1 MMMQGLSGRALA
13 LPLVAAGLVYAAP
26 SASAA
31 INLELRPSFQI
42 ANVGDTVSFG
52 LYAVADGGVPQDL
65 AAVQVVLGWNPT
77 YLQMMSNSKAGAVT
91 LLTSAFT
98 SPDPYGLNESI
109 LPQDGNALYVGF
121 AGLGA
126 PVTATPAG
134 VLLTTLRFEALMQ
147 VAFTPVDLHVSGG
160 DPLGFTTVFDGAV
173 PNLSVT
179 GSLSGGGVQIVP
191 GPGALGT
198 LGVGLAGVCLRRRRR

>member
-1 MMMQGLSGRALA
+1 MTHGLSGKALA
-13 LPLVAAGLVYAAP
+13 LSLVTAGLVYAAP
-26 SASAA
+26 SAHAA
-31 INLELRPSFQI
+31 IGLELRPSFQTV
-42 ANVGDTVSFG
+42 NVGDVVSIG

-77 YLQMMSNSKAGAVT
+77 YLQMMSNSKAGAVS

-98 SPDPYGLNESI
+98 SPDPYGLNESL
-109 LPQDGNALYVGF
+109 LPQDGNALYLGF

-134 VLLTTLRFEALMQ
+134 VLLTTLRFEALSP
-147 VAFTPVDLHVSGG
+147 VAFTPVELRVSGG
-160 DPLGFTTVFDGAV
+160 NPVGFTTVFDGAV
-173 PNLSVT
+173 PNLDIT

-191 GPGALGT
+191 APGALGA
-198 LGVGLAGVCLRRRRR
+198 LGVGIAGACLRRRRR